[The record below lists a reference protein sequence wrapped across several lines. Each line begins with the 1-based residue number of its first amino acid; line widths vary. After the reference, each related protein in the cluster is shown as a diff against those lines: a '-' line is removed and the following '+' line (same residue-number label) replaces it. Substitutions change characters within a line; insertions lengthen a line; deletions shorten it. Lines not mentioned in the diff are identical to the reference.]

1 MGGEQ
6 QKKTQDVMARPEER
20 GVTYTAADGQEVRL
34 TFEIV
39 KKYLVQ
45 GKGELVTV
53 QELMYFLNICRA
65 RRLNPL
71 VKDCY
76 LIKYSDD
83 PAAIVTSIDFFRKR
97 ARVQVDCGGWQKGVI
112 VRTKDGKLRDSFGLV
127 DEGETLVGGWFEAQP
142 EGWKK
147 PFRLEVN
154 LAGYIKKTRDGK
166 ITRFWEETN
175 QPTMIAKVAEAQGLR
190 TLWPDEF
197 QTLFSAEE
205 GVVPIFEIPEAIDIE
220 THGRFDELIAEKKMS
235 PEDKKLFDGYMD
247 FQAKKN
253 KVEIETLKGMAER
266 DFANFMEYFK
276 VFKAKAEPE
285 AKPKTPVTEKEKAP
299 AEKRAK
305 EKREEETGPPEGGF
319 FEKLPKLKCPN
330 TGDMRLVD
338 FCKTKC
344 SYIVGCPSYEGY
356 LEETNKLRGEG
367 EKPVT

>member
-1 MGGEQ
+1 MGGEP
-6 QKKTQDVMARPEER
+6 QKKQEVLARPEER
-20 GVTYTAADGQEVRL
+20 GVVYQAADGQEVRL
-34 TFEIV
+34 TFDIV

-76 LIKYSDD
+76 LIKYSED

-97 ARVQVDCGGWQKGVI
+97 ARVQKDCCGWQKGVI

-142 EGWKK
+142 ELWKK

-166 ITRFWEETN
+166 ITRFWQEEN
-175 QPTMIAKVAEAQGLR
+175 QPTMIAKVAEAQGLK

-197 QTLFSAEE
+197 QAIFTAEE
-205 GVVPIFEIPEAIDIE
+205 GTVPVFEIPEAIDME
-220 THGRFDELIAEKKMS
+220 THGRFEELIAEKKMS
-235 PEDKKLFDGYMD
+235 PEDKKLFDDYME

-253 KVEIETLKGMAER
+253 KVDVETLKGMAER

-276 VFKAKAEPE
+276 VFKTKTESE
-285 AKPKTPVTEKEKAP
+285 AKSKTPVTEKEKPP
-299 AEKRAK
+299 AEKKTK
-305 EKREEETGPPEGGF
+305 EKQETETKPPETTL
-319 FEKLPKLKCPN
+319 FEKPAELK
-330 TGDMRLVD
+330 
-338 FCKTKC
+338 
-344 SYIVGCPSYEGY
+344 
-356 LEETNKLRGEG
+356 
-367 EKPVT
+367 